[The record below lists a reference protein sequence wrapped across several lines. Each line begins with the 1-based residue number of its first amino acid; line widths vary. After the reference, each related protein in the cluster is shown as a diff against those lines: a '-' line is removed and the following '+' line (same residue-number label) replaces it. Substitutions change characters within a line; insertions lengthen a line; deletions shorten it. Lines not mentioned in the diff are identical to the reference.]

1 MKISQI
7 SHIILSIIYPFEE
20 QVDINK
26 LSSFIKDI
34 KNQKIPTKHNDKISL
49 QISFINIIYKCD
61 FDMSDSFDI
70 KKPFLFYFQSCFM
83 ILCHEF

>member
-26 LSSFIKDI
+26 LFSFMKDI
-34 KNQKIPTKHNDKISL
+34 KNQNIPTKHSDKISL
-49 QISFINIIYKCD
+49 QTSFINIIN
-61 FDMSDSFDI
+61 
-70 KKPFLFYFQSCFM
+70 L
-83 ILCHEF
+83 